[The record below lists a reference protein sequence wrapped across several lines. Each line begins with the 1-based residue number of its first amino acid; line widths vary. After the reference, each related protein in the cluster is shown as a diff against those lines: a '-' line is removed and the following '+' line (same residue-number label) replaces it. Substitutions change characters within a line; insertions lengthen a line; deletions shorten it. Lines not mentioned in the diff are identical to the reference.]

1 MRQLQTTACQPH
13 CGTLASNTRKI
24 FQADATPQFLLA
36 TRTLC
41 TASCAK
47 FLGDETCHTSREPN
61 RMRHSLCPHTSSS
74 ASTGRKQLWKFLLSF
89 LHWFIVDFITR
100 HYVLCRAQYLHFQRY
115 LAFFVESSRKGHS
128 VRHRLRASPS
138 EAL

>member
-1 MRQLQTTACQPH
+1 MGRLNRVRQLQTTACQPH

-47 FLGDETCHTSREPN
+47 FLGDETCHTSTVLRVLFV
-61 RMRHSLCPHTSSS
+61 RSIS
-74 ASTGRKQLWKFLLSF
+74 ACKCMYS
-89 LHWFIVDFITR
+89 
-100 HYVLCRAQYLHFQRY
+100 HYVIDAVKEMKRV
-115 LAFFVESSRKGHS
+115 VEGFE
-128 VRHRLRASPS
+128 VLVYDNVI
-138 EAL
+138 